1 MPRGPAS
8 SQAWCRRP
16 LCWAASMLFS
26 AASWPSR
33 RLLRQGGGQSYG
45 HSSFSSSLASALVLP
60 LAIPSGSQPFARR
73 PGDGGGDA
81 VDAPCSIDHHA
92 ALGIL
97 GGDFEE
103 AAAHPGMKIARQ
115 ALVACLGPAAG
126 RGAQKSALDRQGAD
140 QGGGR
145 PEKARG
151 DPVEL

>member
-1 MPRGPAS
+1 MV
-8 SQAWCRRP
+8 
-16 LCWAASMLFS
+16 FS

-45 HSSFSSSLASALVLP
+45 HSSFSSSLASALGLP
-60 LAIPSGSQPFARR
+60 LATPSGPQPFARR
-73 PGDGGGDA
+73 SGDGGGDA

-115 ALVACLGPAAG
+115 ALVARLGPAAG
-126 RGAQKSALDRQGAD
+126 RGAQKSALDRQVED
-140 QGGGR
+140 QGEGGA
-145 PEKARG
+145 ENAG
-151 DPVEL
+151 GELVELGEDPAVHGTGAA